1 MAEFLFAATHI
12 IGVKMTYKKENVRVL
27 PDDTD
32 SFGRLNW
39 LAYLRYCEEG
49 EAGVFEK
56 IGFSATRFYKERN
69 ISFPRRAA
77 NFEYC
82 SQVSPDSFVDIETT
96 IKRIG
101 KTSFTL
107 LHTFYKK
114 SAENGERSFAASAEV
129 TVVAFDHRVYQKTD
143 LPKEFLEGMKRIER
157 SELDRK
163 RVRCI
168 S

>member
-1 MAEFLFAATHI
+1 MSYE
-12 IGVKMTYKKENVRVL
+12 KKNIRVL

-49 EAGVFEK
+49 EAGFLEK
-56 IGFSATRFYKERN
+56 LGFSATRFYKERS

-82 SQVSPDSFVDIETT
+82 SQVSPGSFIDIETT
-96 IKRIG
+96 IKSIG

-107 LHTFYKK
+107 LHTFFKK
-114 SAENGERSFAASAEV
+114 NTEDGERTFAASAEV

-143 LPKEFLEGMKRIER
+143 LPKELLDSLKRIDH
-157 SELDRK
+157 SELGRK
-163 RVRCI
+163 RIRCT

>member
-1 MAEFLFAATHI
+1 MLYE
-12 IGVKMTYKKENVRVL
+12 KKNIRVL

-32 SFGRLNW
+32 AFGRLNW

-56 IGFSATRFYKERN
+56 LGFSAIRFYRERK

-77 NFEYC
+77 TFDYC
-82 SQVSPDSFVDIETT
+82 AQVSPENFVDIQTT
-96 IKRIG
+96 IKKLG

-114 SAENGERSFAASAEV
+114 NSEEGERVLTASAQV
-129 TVVAFDHRVYQKTD
+129 TIVAFDHQLYQKTD
-143 LPKEFLEGMKRIER
+143 LPLELREAI
-157 SELDRK
+157 K
-163 RVRCI
+163 RVAPSEFDQKQTRCTT
-168 S
+168 